1 LYSKGV
7 DFSQSSNKQI
17 IVNLATPMGMTS
29 ATAGSGVVI
38 LSTIQQVYPAD
49 CTAAGISGGSCTN
62 SGKDVITN
70 RIVIGNSSYTSQYGT
85 PSSSLIDSQG
95 DLSTGS
101 SSTHGY
107 LNDSSAVATGFSN
120 LLTAAG
126 LTLADNQVAYL
137 SEAYFTTPDVSYL
150 GGPASGGV
158 YAKTIF

>member
-1 LYSKGV
+1 
-7 DFSQSSNKQI
+7 
-17 IVNLATPMGMTS
+17 
-29 ATAGSGVVI
+29 
-38 LSTIQQVYPAD
+38 
-49 CTAAGISGGSCTN
+49 
-62 SGKDVITN
+62 VITN